1 MDFQQYNQVMGYI
14 NSYEDIDLKKLIAEQ
29 HAGQDLRNI
38 NFGSYNATQFYQLS
52 NRMIKQ
58 FKSEF
63 DDENF
68 LIFPFQYNYQNEFGN
83 GNLINDFSN
92 LFTNIRNKNFP
103 SAVAPLTRL
112 IYYQITNGFW
122 DKSRAHIHSLR
133 GLQVT
138 ALEDKLNILS
148 EQLDQNLQL
157 FERLKNDTQGKYEE
171 LKQFKS
177 NKEQEF
183 AQISTNLSLAN
194 KETNQISE
202 LLNNAIS
209 TNEKITALMDK
220 GNEKLYELQ
229 EDTET
234 YDASFKEKQ
243 TALSELIDK
252 ISTELSEFNDK
263 NDAFKEILSDVER
276 KKAFFDERNRYLT
289 DLIGREVGVSLFE
302 TFRQRKSELKPSVNF
317 WKKAVFVMSL
327 ITIIGIYAIFSNMFG
342 KLPDEAFLSENPWIN
357 FTLKG
362 LKTLPLFILLYF
374 TVHQYSQERHYKEEY
389 AFKSAVALTIKAY
402 ADLILDNTKKDEMIL
417 NSVQNVYKTPSQQ
430 KTKNIYTKLNTKDV
444 TEIIK
449 SVTGPVSEALNKIK

>member
-1 MDFQQYNQVMGYI
+1 MDPQQYNEVISHI

-38 NFGSYNATQFYQLS
+38 KFGSYNATQFYQLS

-63 DDENF
+63 DDGNYV
-68 LIFPFQYNYQNEFGN
+68 IFPFQYNYQNEFGN
-83 GNLINDFSN
+83 GNLINDFAN
-92 LFTNIRNKNFP
+92 LLTNIRNKNFP
-103 SAVAPLTRL
+103 SAVSPLNRL

-138 ALEDKLNILS
+138 ALEEKLKILS
-148 EQLDQNLQL
+148 EQLDENLQF
-157 FERLKNDTQGKYEE
+157 FERLKEDTQDKYEE
-171 LKQFKS
+171 LEKFKL

-183 AQISTNLSLAN
+183 TQISINLSLAN

-202 LLNNAIS
+202 LLNNSIS
-209 TNEKITALMDK
+209 TNEKITALMEK
-220 GNEKLYELQ
+220 GSEKLYELQ
-229 EDTET
+229 EDTEI
-234 YDASFKEKQ
+234 YDARFKEKQ

-263 NDAFKEILSDVER
+263 NDAFKEILSDVES

-317 WKKAVFVMSL
+317 WTKAVFFMSL

-342 KLPDEAFLSENPWIN
+342 MLPDEAYLPENPWII

-417 NSVQNVYKTPSQQ
+417 NSVQNVYATPSQQ

-449 SVTGPVSEALNKIK
+449 SVTGPVSEALNKIR